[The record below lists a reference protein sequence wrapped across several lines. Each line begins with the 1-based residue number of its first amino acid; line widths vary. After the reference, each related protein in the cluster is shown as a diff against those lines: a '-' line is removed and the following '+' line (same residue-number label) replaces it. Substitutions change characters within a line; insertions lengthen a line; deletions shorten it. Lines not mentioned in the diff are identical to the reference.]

1 MKSVTTSVR
10 LQTNLATRLERAAS
24 RLSRGKN
31 WIISKALE
39 EYLAKVN
46 QEGLAEEARRQS
58 RMAAR
63 IERRR
68 KPDEFWQEDI
78 PEWR

>member
-10 LQTNLATRLERAAS
+10 LQTNLATRLERTAS

-39 EYLAKVN
+39 EYLAKVSH
-46 QEGLAEEARRQS
+46 GDLAEEARRQS

-63 IERRR
+63 IEQRR
-68 KPDEFWQEDI
+68 KPDEFWEEDI

>member
-1 MKSVTTSVR
+1 MKSITTSVR
-10 LQTNLATRLERAAS
+10 LQSNLATRLERAAS

-39 EYLAKVN
+39 EYLVKVN
-46 QEGLAEEARRQS
+46 QQDLAEEARRQS

-63 IERRR
+63 IEGRR
-68 KPDEFWQEDI
+68 KPDEFWEEDI
-78 PEWR
+78 PEWK

>member
-10 LQTNLATRLERAAS
+10 LEANLATRLERAAS

-68 KPDEFWQEDI
+68 KPDEFWEEDI

>member
-10 LQTNLATRLERAAS
+10 LQSDLATRLERAAS

-46 QEGLAEEARRQS
+46 QQDLAEEARRQS

-63 IERRR
+63 IEGRR
-68 KPDEFWQEDI
+68 KPDEFWEEDI
-78 PEWR
+78 PEWK